1 MDVVDVFVRAL
12 EHGDRDG
19 MRLALHPY
27 VRWTCADGRV
37 VAGRSNVLSMLD
49 AGRVLGRPA
58 ALELRDDQIYRWRD

>member
-1 MDVVDVFVRAL
+1 
-12 EHGDRDG
+12 